1 MTLMTFLLGLAVGM
15 GLVLWQQIRLRQR
28 LQQSISELHTSLPGN
43 VLSQWSQ
50 LRRGIVLAKRREE
63 ELEKALQ
70 TWQQLLSI
78 APFGYLQVNEENQ
91 LLWCNQQAQLLLKI
105 DRPDSDD
112 PRLLLKWVRSYELDR
127 LIELARN
134 RQQPT
139 EREWVF
145 HSTTADVDKPEPDR
159 SVALR
164 GYAVPLPNG
173 EVGVFLENQQV
184 LVELTQ
190 SRDRWLSDLTHEL
203 RTPLTSIR
211 LVAEALQTRVEP
223 PMQSWVD
230 RLLQEVNRITQFV
243 DDWLELSSIDKST
256 SKGLK
261 YKSIDLERL
270 VQAVWQ
276 ALEPLA
282 TPKSIGLVYQ
292 ASEPLSLEAD
302 ESRLFRLFLNLLH
315 NCIRYNSSN
324 VAIWVKAARSG
335 GDLLCLDIIDSGIG
349 FAASDLPHVFDRFYR
364 GDPSRQREST
374 VTTESSVSTNTGS
387 GLGLAIV
394 RRIVRAHGGSITAN
408 NHPDTGGAWIQIY
421 LPIHNPNVEKS

>member
-1 MTLMTFLLGLAVGM
+1 
-15 GLVLWQQIRLRQR
+15 
-28 LQQSISELHTSLPGN
+28 
-43 VLSQWSQ
+43 
-50 LRRGIVLAKRREE
+50 
-63 ELEKALQ
+63 
-70 TWQQLLSI
+70 
-78 APFGYLQVNEENQ
+78 
-91 LLWCNQQAQLLLKI
+91 
-105 DRPDSDD
+105 
-112 PRLLLKWVRSYELDR
+112 
-127 LIELARN
+127 
-134 RQQPT
+134 
-139 EREWVF
+139 
-145 HSTTADVDKPEPDR
+145 
-159 SVALR
+159 
-164 GYAVPLPNG
+164 
-173 EVGVFLENQQV
+173 
-184 LVELTQ
+184 
-190 SRDRWLSDLTHEL
+190 
-203 RTPLTSIR
+203 
-211 LVAEALQTRVEP
+211 
-223 PMQSWVD
+223 MQSWVD

>member
-127 LIELARN
+127 VIELARD
-134 RQQPT
+134 RGQPT

-145 HSTTADVDKPEPDR
+145 HSTTADVDQPEPDR

-335 GDLLCLDIIDSGIG
+335 GELLCLDIIDSGIG

-421 LPIHNPNVEKS
+421 LPIRNPNVEKS